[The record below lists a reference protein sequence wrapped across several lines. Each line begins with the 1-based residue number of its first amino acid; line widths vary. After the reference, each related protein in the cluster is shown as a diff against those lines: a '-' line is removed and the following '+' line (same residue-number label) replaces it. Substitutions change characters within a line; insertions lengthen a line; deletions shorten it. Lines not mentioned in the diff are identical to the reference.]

1 MSSKRIMWID
11 TAKAICIISII
22 MGHLNGRFPVFN
34 TGLCVNNIV
43 FAYHVPAFFILAGYT
58 FKSEPVSKKYIDK
71 KFRRL
76 MGPFFMT
83 CFFVML
89 MDAVNLC
96 IIKQASINNITH
108 FIAKDLIRSFFGSG
122 SITNFGNIQME
133 GMIGAVW
140 FLAAL
145 FFSLLLLQGIMNA
158 CSDAKKQYVVL
169 GVLFLLAYIIKD
181 TVWLPFSLLCAP
193 TGALLIRI
201 GIDLKNSRLLEK
213 IRPVHVI
220 LLLIF
225 VIWGIY
231 SGYSDNYLV
240 SDFFTDPGIGFAVAL
255 ASSILIFLLAKAVS
269 KSRYLSFIG
278 KNSLLLLC
286 IHLFDIDT
294 MGYWWQQLAQ
304 AWNLSEWPLFF
315 VRYAAYNL
323 CLLFIIALSHAE
335 AGRKAKHAVVAAEK
349 PDAMAVNRHNAE
361 IVCGILIISVLSGY
375 YGVDGT
381 YRTIIY
387 SCHLA
392 AFVFLAG
399 YLFDESC
406 TFNKQVKMLALKFL
420 LPYVLY
426 CIFDFLIISKGFAI
440 GNKTALIQL
449 LWKYLLG
456 MSFSNVIFPGTGSV
470 GQVYFFLL
478 LFLCGVMYALI
489 SRLHQNDAVKAVIV
503 VAISITGVYAGR
515 AGYWLPWSADA
526 SMYCLVYFMAGHF
539 AHKYGLLN
547 RLTDC
552 KISYFILSCISMWM
566 IYKGGMEIAGRNYG
580 DYTLVILGA
589 LAGTVLLWMLGDYLN
604 SGVYIAFRGIAEVL
618 SWIGKASAAIIVA
631 YTLLNKRLS
640 SFLAEQC
647 GLNRS
652 YIYFP
657 FVSILLYAAVGI
669 AVLKLIQL
677 WMKAAKNNTPY
688 RHPQKQQ

>member
-1 MSSKRIMWID
+1 
-11 TAKAICIISII
+11 
-22 MGHLNGRFPVFN
+22 
-34 TGLCVNNIV
+34 
-43 FAYHVPAFFILAGYT
+43 
-58 FKSEPVSKKYIDK
+58 
-71 KFRRL
+71 

-231 SGYSDNYLV
+231 SGYADNHLV
-240 SDFFTDPGIGFAVAL
+240 SDRFSDPGIGFAVAL

-294 MGYWWQQLAQ
+294 MG
-304 AWNLSEWPLFF
+304 
-315 VRYAAYNL
+315 
-323 CLLFIIALSHAE
+323 
-335 AGRKAKHAVVAAEK
+335 
-349 PDAMAVNRHNAE
+349 
-361 IVCGILIISVLSGY
+361 
-375 YGVDGT
+375 
-381 YRTIIY
+381 
-387 SCHLA
+387 
-392 AFVFLAG
+392 
-399 YLFDESC
+399 
-406 TFNKQVKMLALKFL
+406 
-420 LPYVLY
+420 
-426 CIFDFLIISKGFAI
+426 
-440 GNKTALIQL
+440 
-449 LWKYLLG
+449 
-456 MSFSNVIFPGTGSV
+456 
-470 GQVYFFLL
+470 
-478 LFLCGVMYALI
+478 
-489 SRLHQNDAVKAVIV
+489 
-503 VAISITGVYAGR
+503 
-515 AGYWLPWSADA
+515 
-526 SMYCLVYFMAGHF
+526 
-539 AHKYGLLN
+539 
-547 RLTDC
+547 
-552 KISYFILSCISMWM
+552 
-566 IYKGGMEIAGRNYG
+566 
-580 DYTLVILGA
+580 
-589 LAGTVLLWMLGDYLN
+589 
-604 SGVYIAFRGIAEVL
+604 
-618 SWIGKASAAIIVA
+618 
-631 YTLLNKRLS
+631 
-640 SFLAEQC
+640 
-647 GLNRS
+647 
-652 YIYFP
+652 
-657 FVSILLYAAVGI
+657 
-669 AVLKLIQL
+669 
-677 WMKAAKNNTPY
+677 
-688 RHPQKQQ
+688 